1 MSTRRHRHPLAR
13 RPLAGCTPA
22 AGFSL
27 IELLIVVGILGL
39 LSAVLLPTLLKETGV
54 TAKIQQT
61 RTVLQATLAPCIEE
75 FKGTLGY
82 YPPDD
87 LRPREPDA
95 KTNWKADNGRN
106 TGGESLLVFLGQ
118 TMKHRAQLEPVARVN
133 TDSDSH
139 GANIKAFD
147 TNDRTEFADA
157 WGTPIVYFEKTN
169 MDKPQ
174 LVVPG
179 EDLDAVKVVPKKRED
194 NVVLGRN
201 SFQLLSAGPDRTF
214 GTPDDISWPDN

>member
-1 MSTRRHRHPLAR
+1 MSTCRHAIPHTRRA
-13 RPLAGCTPA
+13 PA
-22 AGFSL
+22 SGFTL

-39 LSAVLLPTLLKETGV
+39 LSAVLLPTLLETGE

-61 RTVLQATLAPCIEE
+61 QTLLQATLAPCIEE
-75 FKGTLGY
+75 FKGSLGY

-106 TGGESLLVFLGQ
+106 TGAESLLVFLGQ
-118 TMKHRAQLEPVARVN
+118 TTKFVAQLQPVVRVN
-133 TDSDSH
+133 ADNDAH

-147 TNDRTEFADA
+147 TSDRMEFADA

-179 EDLDAVKVVPKKRED
+179 EDLDAVKVVPKKRAD

-214 GTPDDISWPDN
+214 GTADDISWPDS

>member
-1 MSTRRHRHPLAR
+1 MSTCRHTLPRTLEA
-13 RPLAGCTPA
+13 PA
-22 AGFSL
+22 SGFSL

-39 LSAVLLPTLLKETGV
+39 LSAVLLPSLLESGE

-61 RTVLQATLAPCIEE
+61 QTMLQATLAPCIDE
-75 FKGTLGY
+75 FKGSLGY

-118 TMKHRAQLEPVARVN
+118 TTKFVSQLQPVARVN
-133 TDSDSH
+133 TDNDSH

-147 TNDRTEFADA
+147 TTDRMEFADA

-174 LVVPG
+174 MVVPAD
-179 EDLDAVKVVPKKRED
+179 DLEAVKVVPKKRAD

-214 GTPDDISWPDN
+214 GTADDISWPDN

>member
-1 MSTRRHRHPLAR
+1 MSTSRHAIPHTRRA
-13 RPLAGCTPA
+13 PA

-39 LSAVLLPTLLKETGV
+39 LSAVLLPTLLETGE

-61 RTVLQATLAPCIEE
+61 QTLLQATLAPCIEE
-75 FKGTLGY
+75 FKGSLGY

-95 KTNWKADNGRN
+95 KTSWKADNGRN

-118 TMKHRAQLEPVARVN
+118 TTKFVAQLQPVARVN
-133 TDSDSH
+133 TDNDTH

-147 TNDRTEFADA
+147 TSDRMEFADA

-214 GTPDDISWPDN
+214 GTADDISWPDN